1 MSITLEILEKN
12 GVEKN
17 TAKEFETYY
26 RMLTEWNEK
35 INLTAI
41 TDETEVCQK
50 HFLDCLAIF
59 ESGVIKNG
67 DRVVDVGTGAGLPGL
82 VMKIGNKELDMT
94 LMDSLGKRINFLN
107 EFISNLNLNGIT
119 TVHSRA
125 EDFGKDK
132 EHREK
137 YDVCVSRA
145 VANLA
150 TLSELCLPLVKKGG
164 YFVSMKGPKAKEEI
178 EEAKKAIGILG
189 GRLEEVKEYKVDG
202 TDFAHNL
209 VIIKKMSN
217 TPNAYP
223 RKAPKPAKE
232 PIK

>member
-1 MSITLEILEKN
+1 MSITTEILEKT
-12 GVEKN
+12 GVDSA
-17 TAKEFETYY
+17 TAGEFETYY
-26 RMLTEWNEK
+26 SMLIEWNEK

-41 TDETEVCQK
+41 TDETEVAQK
-50 HFLDCLAIF
+50 HFADCLSIF
-59 ESGVIKNG
+59 KAGVIKDG
-67 DRVVDVGTGAGLPGL
+67 DKIVDVGTGAGLPGL
-82 VMKIGNKELDMT
+82 VMKIGNKSLDMT

-107 EFISNLNLNGIT
+107 EVI
-119 TVHSRA
+119 VHSRA
-125 EDFGKDK
+125 EDFGKNKDY
-132 EHREK
+132 REK

-164 YFVSMKGPKAKEEI
+164 YFISMKGPKATEEV

-189 GRLEEVKEYKVDG
+189 GRFEEIKEYSIDG

-209 VIIKKMSN
+209 VIIRKMSN
-217 TPNAYP
+217 IPNTYP

>member
-1 MSITLEILEKN
+1 MSITTEFLQKN
-12 GVEKN
+12 GVDAT
-17 TAKEFETYY
+17 TATEFETYY
-26 RMLTEWNEK
+26 SMLIEWNEK

-41 TDETEVCQK
+41 TDESEVASK
-50 HFLDCLAIF
+50 HFADCLAIF
-59 ESGVIKNG
+59 DSGVIADGCK
-67 DRVVDVGTGAGLPGL
+67 VVDVGTGAGLPGL
-82 VMKIGNKELDMT
+82 VMKIGNKTLDVT

-107 EFISNLNLNGIT
+107 EVIAELGLENVQ

-132 EHREK
+132 NYREQ

-164 YFVSMKGPKAKEEI
+164 YFISMKGPKAEE
-178 EEAKKAIGILG
+178 EVTEAKKAIGLMG
-189 GRLEEVKEYKVDG
+189 GRFEEIKEYKIDG

-209 VIIKKMSN
+209 VIIRKMSN
-217 TPNAYP
+217 TPNQYP
-223 RKAPKPAKE
+223 RKAPKPSKE